1 MHIGKEPSLKGRG
14 RLCTLDLLIISL
26 AAFYLADNVVFFTKQ
41 ANLMRRSP
49 VLSLPCLRLWHVPH
63 PYQDS
68 KARENSN

>member
-1 MHIGKEPSLKGRG
+1 MHIVKEPSLKGRG
-14 RLCTLDLLIISL
+14 RLSTLDLLIISL